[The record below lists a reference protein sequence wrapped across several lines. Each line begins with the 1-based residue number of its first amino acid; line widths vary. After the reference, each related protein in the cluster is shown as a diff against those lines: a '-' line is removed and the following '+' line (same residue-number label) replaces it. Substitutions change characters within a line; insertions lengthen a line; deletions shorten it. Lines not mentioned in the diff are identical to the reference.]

1 MTFYGI
7 PHIRNKIIQKRG
19 KLSWQKC
26 SVPWSPKKALKI
38 CRRSSTNSAV
48 SKRAEVAQR
57 LKEAIAM
64 GDLSE
69 NSEYDEAKNAQAFLE
84 GRIQQLEQQIRTA
97 QVIEKGTKNRV
108 DVGSTVV
115 IEDMEEH
122 VQETVTIVG
131 STESNPFEGL
141 ISNESPVG
149 RALVG
154 AKAGDIVEADAPTAV
169 LKYKVIEIKDN

>member
-1 MTFYGI
+1 MAEM
-7 PHIRNKIIQKRG
+7 QKTLITKEG
-19 KLSWQKC
+19 LEKMQKE
-26 SVPWSPKKALKI
+26 LEDL
-38 CRRSSTNSAV
+38 RTT
-48 SKRAEVAQR
+48 KRAEVAQR

-84 GRIQQLEQQIRTA
+84 GRIVQLEQQIRTA
-97 QVIEKGTKNRV
+97 QIIVKGKKNRI
-108 DVGSTVV
+108 DVGSTVT

-122 VQETVTIVG
+122 VKETVTIAG
-131 STESNPFEGL
+131 SAESNPFEGR

-154 AKAGDIVEADAPTAV
+154 AKAGDIVEADAPNSV
-169 LKYKVIEIKDN
+169 IKYKVISIDD

>member
-1 MTFYGI
+1 MAEMQRTLVTREGLE
-7 PHIRNKIIQKRG
+7 NMQKELDELR
-19 KLSWQKC
+19 
-26 SVPWSPKKALKI
+26 SV
-38 CRRSSTNSAV
+38 
-48 SKRAEVAQR
+48 KRAEVAQR

-97 QVIEKGTKNRV
+97 QVIKKGTKNRV

-122 VQETVTIVG
+122 VQGKKPVKLTVTIVG

-154 AKAGDIVEADAPTAV
+154 AKAGDIVEADAPTGV

>member
-1 MTFYGI
+1 MAEMQRTLVTKEGLE
-7 PHIRNKIIQKRG
+7 KMQKELDELR
-19 KLSWQKC
+19 
-26 SVPWSPKKALKI
+26 SV
-38 CRRSSTNSAV
+38 
-48 SKRAEVAQR
+48 KRAEVAQR

-97 QVIEKGTKNRV
+97 QVISKGTKSRV
-108 DVGSTVV
+108 DVGSTAL
-115 IEDMEEH
+115 IEDLEEKI
-122 VQETVTIVG
+122 QEKVTIVG

-154 AKAGDIVEADAPTAV
+154 AKAGDIVEAEAPNGV
-169 LKYKVIEIKDN
+169 LKYKVIKIEG

>member
-1 MTFYGI
+1 MAEMQRTLVTKEGLE
-7 PHIRNKIIQKRG
+7 NMQKELDELR
-19 KLSWQKC
+19 
-26 SVPWSPKKALKI
+26 SV
-38 CRRSSTNSAV
+38 
-48 SKRAEVAQR
+48 KRAEVAQR

-115 IEDMEEH
+115 IEEMKEH
-122 VQETVTIVG
+122 VQETKKTKETEETVTIVG

-154 AKAGDIVEADAPTAV
+154 AKAGDIVEVDAPNGV